1 MGLPKSTFLKAREV
15 CCKEV
20 IQRVQS
26 KLVKKERMGCMSHI
40 PFQVSIL
47 NFLEW
52 ESEWERVSILQGI
65 DSKSTHEVSEK
76 RVRGARR

>member
-1 MGLPKSTFLKAREV
+1 M
-15 CCKEV
+15 
-20 IQRVQS
+20 QS

-52 ESEWERVSILQGI
+52 ERVSILQGI

-76 RVRGARR
+76 RMRGARR

>member
-52 ESEWERVSILQGI
+52 ERVSILQGI

-76 RVRGARR
+76 RMRGARR